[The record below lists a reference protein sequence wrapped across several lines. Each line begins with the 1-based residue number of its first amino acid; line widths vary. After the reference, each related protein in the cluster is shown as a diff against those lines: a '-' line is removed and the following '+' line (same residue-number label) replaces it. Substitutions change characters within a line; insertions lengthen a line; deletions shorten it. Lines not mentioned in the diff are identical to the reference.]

1 MQCDAL
7 FQKIDELNEC
17 YISVWEDVCNI
28 ESPTACKEGVDA
40 VGNYFVAMAKARG
53 WDVEVLELETAGN
66 AVCITINPDAPAA
79 PVCFSGHIDTVHP
92 VGLFGSP
99 AVRRDETRVYGPGVT
114 DCKGGVVASFL
125 ALDALA
131 QCGFTA
137 RPVKLIIQSDEE
149 TSSKNSGKKTVAFMC
164 EKAKGSAAFLNTECF
179 GNNSA
184 VLARKGIV
192 RYRFN
197 IHGKAAHSSLCNKGA
212 SAIAEAAH
220 KILKLEVMKDPD
232 GLTCNCGVIQGG
244 TVPNTVPAE
253 CSFIA
258 DIRFANREQYEEAV
272 RTVEAVAAHSDIEG
286 CTCDLEEVS
295 QRPAMPL
302 VERNLTL
309 LETINGI
316 YEKNGLPRLTARTA
330 AGGSDAAYTT
340 EAGIPTLDDLGVEG
354 FYIHSVRESALIA
367 SLAHSAKM
375 LAAVAYCI

>member
-1 MQCDAL
+1 MQCDTL
-7 FQKIDELNEC
+7 FQKIDELNER

-28 ESPTACKEGVDA
+28 ESPTANKEGVDA
-40 VGNYFVAMAKARG
+40 VGNYFVAMAKERG
-53 WDVEVLELETAGN
+53 WDVEILELENAGN
-66 AVCITINPDAPAA
+66 AVCITINPDAPTA

-99 AVRRDETRVYGPGVT
+99 AVRKDDTYIYGPGVT

-131 QCGFTA
+131 KCGFTA

-164 EKAKGSAAFLNTECF
+164 EKAKGSVAFLNTECF

-184 VLARKGIV
+184 VVARKGIV

-220 KILKLEVMKDPD
+220 KILKLETMKDPD

-253 CSFIA
+253 CSFLA
-258 DIRFANREQYEEAV
+258 DIRFANREQYEAAV
-272 RTVEAVAAHSDIEG
+272 RTVEAVAAHSHIEG
-286 CTCDLEEVS
+286 CTCDLEAVS

-302 VERNLTL
+302 VERNLAL

-354 FYIHSVRESALIA
+354 FYIHSVKECALTA

>member
-1 MQCDAL
+1 MKCQTL
-7 FQKIDELNEC
+7 LEKIDELNEQ

-28 ESPTACKEGVDA
+28 ESPTAHKEGVDA
-40 VGNYFVAMAKARG
+40 VCNYFVTMAKERG
-53 WDVEVLELETAGN
+53 WDVEVLELENAGN
-66 AVCITINPDAPAA
+66 AACITINPDAPAA

-92 VGLFGSP
+92 IGLFGSP
-99 AVRRDETRVYGPGVT
+99 AVHKDDTYIYGPGIT
-114 DCKGGVVASFL
+114 DCKGGVVASFM
-125 ALDALA
+125 ALDALS

-149 TSSKNSGKKTVAFMC
+149 TSSKNSGKKTVQFMV
-164 EKAKGSAAFLNTECF
+164 EKAKGAVAFLNTECF
-179 GNNSA
+179 GDNSV

-212 SAIAEAAH
+212 NAIAEAAH

-244 TVPNTVPAE
+244 TVANTVPAE
-253 CSFIA
+253 CSFLA
-258 DIRFANREQYEEAV
+258 DIRFATREQYEEAV
-272 RTVEAVAAHSDIEG
+272 KTVEAVAAHSDIEG

-302 VERNLTL
+302 TEMNLAF
-309 LETINGI
+309 LETLNGI
-316 YEKNGLPRLTARTA
+316 YEKNDLPRLRYRTA

-340 EAGIPTLDDLGVEG
+340 EAGIPTVDDVGVEG
-354 FYIHSVRESALIA
+354 YYIHSVKECALLSSLAESAKR
-367 SLAHSAKM
+367 LATI
-375 LAAVAYCI
+375 AYCI

>member
-40 VGNYFVAMAKARG
+40 VGNYFIAMAKERG

-99 AVRRDETRVYGPGVT
+99 AVRKDDTHIYGPGVT

-220 KILKLEVMKDPD
+220 MILKLEVMKDPD

-354 FYIHSVRESALIA
+354 FYNHSAKESALIA